1 MKLERRVKRN
11 SVKTRYI
18 SIESPPFRCNPEKK
32 SKEKNKTNKF
42 IKEEKE
48 KKNPTTR
55 SDRPADVEERKWTRF
70 FFVFT
75 YLLATFS
82 FPLGVVTSPFLF
94 CCHGKRNPI
103 MKIRA
108 GEDGVFFF
116 HWKGTHPPC
125 PSAREIY
132 FLFQGFLEMID
143 LWNSLLIDFFNRL
156 LFRFRGSFPR

>member
-70 FFVFT
+70 FCI
-75 YLLATFS
+75 YLS
-82 FPLGVVTSPFLF
+82 FGDFFLPFGRRDVAIFILLPRKAKSNNENKSRRGR
-94 CCHGKRNPI
+94 C
-103 MKIRA
+103 
-108 GEDGVFFF
+108 FFF

>member
-116 HWKGTHPPC
+116 SLKRNA
-125 PSAREIY
+125 SAVPFRER
-132 FLFQGFLEMID
+132 D
-143 LWNSLLIDFFNRL
+143 LLSLSRISRNDRFVKLVINRFF
-156 LFRFRGSFPR
+156 